1 MKQIINIDLL
11 KENPELFFSQLPE
24 KAEKEINDFLRFVFF
39 KYEITNLDTNK
50 ELEKKSFNL
59 FIENPI
65 IVEKLKKYT
74 REDLHE
80 R

>member
-24 KAEKEINDFLRFVFF
+24 KAEKEINEFLRFVFF
-39 KYEITNLDTNK
+39 KYEINK
-50 ELEKKSFNL
+50 KKEKKKKTDLLETFASLRKGLPKDYKFNRD
-59 FIENPI
+59 EAN
-65 IVEKLKKYT
+65 
-74 REDLHE
+74 E